1 MFVLKVLNGPLFG
14 AEFALPAEECFVR
27 TVDPYIRAIDPDV
40 ERAVDVMARHE
51 VLTIPLS
58 GPCPGFMLKP
68 KDGTLHIEV
77 FDREREVAEREVE
90 LNVAIAIGALR
101 IALRRVTD
109 VWSDAVLQDCRTSG
123 VPVAQDSGRTRMF
136 ACIGLTVVLIAAALA
151 TMWHLSWPMAS
162 AEDSVHRLT
171 GAHGVVLESATG
183 KPYVVAH
190 SVEAAGVIR
199 RAIQKSGSPV
209 DVKVVTRRQVID
221 AIERVLEG
229 AGIPY
234 FSVALSDPQRPV
246 LTLPTHLPD
255 GVKAKLDNAI
265 GYTHNVEVRL
275 RSELD
280 AQRAA
285 RDLVRDL
292 GLTASYS
299 ATSDRFTVSI
309 SHHLSDTELDAL
321 GDALYAYRKN
331 WGARYVQFFVNQ
343 RDLSQIDGIK
353 TGRFGYELRG
363 VRHLFFGGA
372 RNNVDDGFARN

>member
-14 AEFALPAEECFVR
+14 AEFTLPADECFVR
-27 TVDPYIRAIDPDV
+27 AVDPYARAIDPGV
-40 ERAVDVMARHE
+40 ERAVDVMASHE

-77 FDREREVAEREVE
+77 FDRECEVGERQVE
-90 LNVAIAIGALR
+90 LNAPIAIGALR
-101 IALRRVTD
+101 IALRRATD
-109 VWSDAVLQDCRTSG
+109 VWSDAVLQDCRTNG
-123 VPVAQDSGRTRMF
+123 VPVAHDSERKRMF
-136 ACIGLTVVLIAAALA
+136 ACIALAVVLIVAALA
-151 TMWHLSWPMAS
+151 TMGHPSWPMAS
-162 AEDSVHRLT
+162 AGDSVDRLT
-171 GAHGVVLESATG
+171 GAHGAVLESATG
-183 KPYVVAH
+183 EQYVVAR
-190 SVEAAGVIR
+190 SVEAAAVIR
-199 RAIQKSGSPV
+199 RAIQKSGGPA
-209 DVKVVTRRQVID
+209 DVKVVTRRQVIN
-221 AIERVLEG
+221 AIERVLEES
-229 AGIPY
+229 GIPY

-255 GVKAKLDNAI
+255 GVKAKLGNAL
-265 GYTHNVEVRL
+265 GYAHEVEVRL
-275 RSELD
+275 RSEQD

-309 SHHLSDTELDAL
+309 SDHLSDTELDAL

-331 WGARYVQFFVNQ
+331 WGARYVQFVVNQ

-353 TGRFGYELRG
+353 IGRFGYELRG
-363 VRHLFFGGA
+363 VRHLFFGE
-372 RNNVDDGFARN
+372 VESEIK